1 VAAEATI
8 GAVGVI
14 RDILTRPL
22 RDRFDPGECVTA
34 AEAVTRMMPLE
45 YETPAQVAAAT
56 ADLAACGLRADYPDL
71 MLDDIAVLTSGH
83 VTGAYRSYIS
93 PDRLVLIAVG
103 DAAALAGPLQEL
115 AGPAQLQVMS
125 S

>member
-1 VAAEATI
+1 
-8 GAVGVI
+8 
-14 RDILTRPL
+14 
-22 RDRFDPGECVTA
+22 
-34 AEAVTRMMPLE
+34 MMPLE

-56 ADLAACGLRADYPDL
+56 AGLAVCGLPADFPDL
-71 MLDDIAVLTSGH
+71 VLDDIAVLTYQH

-115 AGPAQLQVMS
+115 AGPARLQVIDS
-125 S
+125 